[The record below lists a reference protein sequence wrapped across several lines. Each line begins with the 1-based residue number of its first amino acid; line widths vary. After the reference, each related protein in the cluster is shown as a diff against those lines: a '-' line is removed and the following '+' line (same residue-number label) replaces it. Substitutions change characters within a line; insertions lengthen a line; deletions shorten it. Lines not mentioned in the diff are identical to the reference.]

1 MNIKIILTGG
11 GSAVANRLMTQAI
24 AKIPPTIDCIFPA
37 IEAYIVTPEELNTR
51 LVRNLCGGIHFM
63 HGPKKSWYLAAMP
76 RKIERNGD
84 ACTILLT
91 ASTIQSQEEHPF
103 RKNFLSS
110 CLRCAWAQQPVSD
123 AVQRAADAAK
133 IFKQRPETLLVEEL
147 PSFILANGN
156 WIRGNEQEMHR
167 FYSYLLTELALTQRS
182 SDIVQTGQ

>member
-91 ASTIQSQEEHPF
+91 ASTIQSQEELPVI
-103 RKNFLSS
+103 LPP
-110 CLRCAWAQQPVSD
+110 LRLGTTTGIRCCTACGRRGKDIQAKAGNAPGRGT
-123 AVQRAADAAK
+123 AVVHISQRQLD
-133 IFKQRPETLLVEEL
+133 QR
-147 PSFILANGN
+147 
-156 WIRGNEQEMHR
+156 
-167 FYSYLLTELALTQRS
+167 
-182 SDIVQTGQ
+182 